1 MTVFYSIYRWPDKV
15 ATYDYLATN
24 WLGNLILEDDLSYWI
39 VPGTLNL
46 ED

>member
-1 MTVFYSIYRWPDKV
+1 MTVFYSIYNEDGTR
-15 ATYDYLATN
+15 DYCFTQYLSN
-24 WLGNLILEDDLSYWI
+24 IIFHDLDLSYWI

>member
-1 MTVFYSIYRWPDKV
+1 MTVFYSIYSNTGHRE
-15 ATYDYLATN
+15 YCFTN
-24 WLGNLILEDDLSYWI
+24 WLGDIIFQDIDLSYWI